1 MAESAT
7 SASTNS
13 GRSET
18 PAEAFSRF
26 LENLPLGGRNGLI
39 VAVISTVIALTA
51 VIWFI
56 TRPSYKTLFSSLPE
70 VEAGRV
76 VEQLVKMNV
85 PYQLGVGGS
94 SIEVPADRVYDLRL
108 EMATL
113 GLPKKGTGVG
123 FEVFDQGNLVGMTDF
138 MQRMNYQRALQGEL
152 ARTIESIDAVSKARV
167 HLVMPKQ
174 SLFVTE
180 ERPATASVIM
190 ELVHP
195 LNAKQAEGIVHLVAA
210 AVEGLDESQVTLL
223 DQKGNLVA
231 GGQQASK
238 DGRMGADESMD
249 MQKQVEKSL
258 ENRAQAMLDKII
270 GINASGVSRSIV
282 RITADLDLSQVERQE
297 ETFNPD
303 GQVARSEQTSTESS
317 KGEFGVGGTP
327 GVRPND
333 ANDRSGAGASG
344 SNQTRNVERETINY
358 EISKKV
364 EKTVLPVGTI
374 KRISV
379 AVLVDAKLEKS
390 DKPDAAPQYVK
401 RTEEEMSGLKK
412 IVEQAVGFRADRGD
426 TIEVSETPFAPM
438 VASEEEGIPFWKQ
451 PAFWMQVGLVLTILL
466 VLFIVLRPM
475 VQKLMENELSADNSG
490 VPAAVAELEEQLL
503 AEGIGTLPTEQP
515 IRMRV
520 PDRNIKLTSQMIG
533 EHVEDA
539 REIIRSWLALDN

>member
-7 SASTNS
+7 SINS
-13 GRSET
+13 GRNET

-26 LENLPLGGRNGLI
+26 LENLPLGGRNGLM
-39 VAVISTVIALTA
+39 VAIISTVIALTA

-94 SIEVPADRVYDLRL
+94 SIEVPSDRVYDLRL

-138 MQRMNYQRALQGEL
+138 MQRMNFQRALQGEL
-152 ARTIESIDAVSKARV
+152 ARTIESIDAVTKARV

-180 ERPATASVIM
+180 ERPTTASVIM

-195 LNAKQAEGIVHLVAA
+195 LNAKQADGIVHLVAA
-210 AVEGLDESQVTLL
+210 AVEGLDETQVTLL

-231 GGQQASK
+231 GGQKSAK
-238 DGRMGADESMD
+238 DGRMGSDESMD

-258 ENRAQAMLDKII
+258 ENRAQAILDKII

-303 GQVARSEQTSTESS
+303 GQVARSEQTSNESS

-364 EKTVLPVGTI
+364 EKIVLPVGTI
-374 KRISV
+374 KRLSV
-379 AVLVDAKLEKS
+379 AVLVDAKKS
-390 DKPDAAPQYVK
+390 DKPDAEPKYIK
-401 RTEEEMSGLKK
+401 RTEDEIKDLRK
-412 IVEQAVGFRADRGD
+412 IVEQAVGFRTDRGD
-426 TIEVSETPFAPM
+426 TMEVSETPFAAM
-438 VASEEEGIPFWKQ
+438 VVSEEDSIPFWKQ
-451 PAFWMQVGLVLTILL
+451 PAFWMQVGLVLTVLL
-466 VLFIVLRPM
+466 VLFIVLKPM
-475 VQKLMENELSADNSG
+475 VQRLMENELSADTSG
-490 VPAAVAELEEQLL
+490 VPAAVAELQEQLL

-539 REIIRSWLALDN
+539 REILRSWLALDN

>member
-7 SASTNS
+7 LASATT
-13 GRSET
+13 GRNET
-18 PAEAFSRF
+18 PSESFSRF

-39 VAVISTVIALTA
+39 VAIIATVIALTA
-51 VIWFI
+51 VIWFV
-56 TRPSYKTLFSSLPE
+56 TRPTYKTLFSSLPE
-70 VEAGRV
+70 AEAGRV

-85 PYQLGVGGS
+85 PYQIGLGGT
-94 SIEVPADRVYDLRL
+94 SIEVPANRVYDLRL
-108 EMATL
+108 EMATQ

-123 FEVFDQGNLVGMTDF
+123 FELFDQGNLIGMTDF

-152 ARTIESIDAVSKARV
+152 ARTIESIEAVSKARV

-180 ERPATASVIM
+180 ERPATASVVM

-195 LNAKQAEGIVHLVAA
+195 LATKQAEGIVHLVAA

-223 DQKGNLVA
+223 DHKGNLVA
-231 GGQQASK
+231 GGREVSK

-270 GINASGVSRSIV
+270 GINASGISRSIV
-282 RITADLDLSQVERQE
+282 RITADLDLSRVERQE
-297 ETFNPD
+297 ELFNPD
-303 GQVARSEQTSTESS
+303 GQVARSEQFSNENS

-333 ANDRSGAGASG
+333 ANDRTGAGSSG

-374 KRISV
+374 KRLSV
-379 AVLVDAKLEKS
+379 AVLVDAKMEKPES
-390 DKPDAAPQYVK
+390 DKGAVQYVK
-401 RTEEEMSGLKK
+401 RTDEEMVALKK
-412 IVEQAVGFRADRGD
+412 IVEQAVGFRSDRGD
-426 TIEVSETPFAPM
+426 TIEVSETPFAPL
-438 VASEEEGIPFWKQ
+438 VASEEEGIPFWKT
-451 PAFWMQVGLVLTILL
+451 PGFWMQVGLGLTILL
-466 VLFIVLRPM
+466 VLFFVLRPM
-475 VQKLMENELSADNSG
+475 VQKLLQNEQTADTSG

-520 PDRNIKLTSQMIG
+520 PDRNIKLTSQMIT

-539 REIIRSWLALDN
+539 REIIRSWLALDT